1 MSPFQG
7 WLDQFAA
14 TRRNAPG
21 YYMDAPL
28 GLFKQFL
35 SGCHVAFACLF
46 VATLAV
52 EFEAEA

>member
-7 WLDQFAA
+7 WLDQLAA
-14 TRRNAPG
+14 TRRDAPS

-35 SGCHVAFACLF
+35 SGSRFAFACLL
-46 VATLAV
+46 VATLTV
-52 EFEAEA
+52 EFEAET